1 MITKQYKIHCIWQA
15 IIKPEIFIYIKD
27 ILHNGSI
34 LSTSEVE
41 IGI

>member
-15 IIKPEIFIYIKD
+15 TIKPEIFIHIKD